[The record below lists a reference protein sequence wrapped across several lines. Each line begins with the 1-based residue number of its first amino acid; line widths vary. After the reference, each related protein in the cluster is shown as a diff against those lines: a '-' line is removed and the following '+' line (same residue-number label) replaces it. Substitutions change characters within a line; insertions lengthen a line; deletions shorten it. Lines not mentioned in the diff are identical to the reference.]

1 VVVLGKIKDDSPA
14 SADGGSDDKREYDT
28 SRTTVDMASY
38 GRWVQPRYQF
48 MNLAYRRQSGK
59 ELIVPSG
66 VEIVSC
72 FAEGSLQAAYISKTT
87 FDSLTDEDL
96 NDLGKRGLNH
106 DDDKILALE
115 DILRNYDQRQII
127 HVNPK
132 AGNVSI
138 YQRTQYAEMLLYEI
152 ATYFSRMSD
161 TEFQLPAHR
170 QAAFE
175 AELQQ
180 QAGVQPFHLG
190 GNRLFI
196 TLVQAEIIR
205 QKFFPGVIFSPV
217 DMLHGPT
224 KSPMPHRN
232 RPYSKKLV

>member
-1 VVVLGKIKDDSPA
+1 VVVLGKIKDDSPV

-28 SRTTVDMASY
+28 SRTTVDIAGY

-48 MNLAYRRQSGK
+48 MNLAYRRQSGR

-72 FAEGSLQAAYISKTT
+72 FAEGSLQKAYISKATA
-87 FDSLTDEDL
+87 DSLTEEKL
-96 NDLGKRGLNH
+96 RKLGKLGLTL
-106 DDDKILALE
+106 DDEKILALE
-115 DILRNYDQRQII
+115 DILREYDQRQII

-132 AGNVSI
+132 ARNVSI

-161 TEFQLPAHR
+161 AEFQLPAHR

-175 AELQQ
+175 KELQQ

-190 GNRLFI
+190 GNSLFI
-196 TLVQAEIIR
+196 TVVQAEIIR
-205 QKFFPGVIFSPV
+205 QKFFPDVALSPV
-217 DMLHGPT
+217 DILHGPT
-224 KSPMPHRN
+224 KSPIPHRN
-232 RPYSKKLV
+232 RPYGKNLV